1 MIKYTFIAILIAI
14 VAFALWFNSWTG
26 PEKLNFADRA
36 YLGSEGNYTVKTGIA
51 YGKDARQK
59 LDVYTPVT
67 KAGSKPQPILVFFH
81 GGSWR
86 DGDRESYAF
95 VGRAFAAQGFVA
107 VIADYRKSPEHRFPG
122 FVEDAAN
129 AIAWTHINGA
139 RYQGDTQRLFV
150 IGHSAGAHISML
162 AVLDPKYLARSKL
175 DSAVIKGVIG
185 LAGPYDFLPFTGE
198 ATKEALGHWP
208 RLQETQPISYA
219 RSDTPPLLLLTG
231 DKDETVK
238 PRNSMALAVAV
249 QDVGGTAEVKTYP
262 GVDHYGIIMAVS
274 RPFRTKAPV
283 IEDVLKFASQE

>member
-1 MIKYTFIAILIAI
+1 MIKYSFITIVVAI

-26 PEKLNFADRA
+26 PQKLNFADRA
-36 YLGSEGNYTVKTGIA
+36 YLGSEGSYTVKTGIA
-51 YGKDARQK
+51 YGKDTRQK
-59 LDVYTPVT
+59 LDIYTPVT

-95 VGRAFAAQGFVA
+95 VGRAFAAQGFVT
-107 VIADYRKSPEHRFPG
+107 VIADYRKSPAHLFPG
-122 FVEDAAN
+122 FIEDAAD

-139 RYQGDTQRLFV
+139 KYRGDTQRLFV

-175 DSAVIKGVIG
+175 NSSIIKGVIG
-185 LAGPYDFLPFTGE
+185 LAGPYDFLPFTGD
-198 ATKEALGHWP
+198 AAKKALGQWP

-219 RSDTPPLLLLTG
+219 RSDAPPLLLLTG
-231 DKDETVK
+231 DKDDTVK
-238 PRNSMALAVAV
+238 PRNSTALAAAI
-249 QDVGGTAEVKTYP
+249 QDVEGTAEVKIYP

-274 RPFRTKAPV
+274 RPFRKKASV
-283 IEDVLKFASQE
+283 IEDVTAFIRSQ